1 MRIIQQTGNR
11 RRPGGWTLME
21 ILVASAVGTI
31 VMGSLM
37 AVLVFSTRSFIAV
50 ANYGILNQSSR
61 FALDMMN
68 RDIRN
73 ASQIDANSTTNRL
86 IMTSLTGDKFSYVYD
101 PSTGTLTRN
110 FTNSANTVTTSVLL
124 TNCDVFTFTYYL
136 KVPAIAPSGSY
147 GPYFTSANSAPQNA
161 KLINVD
167 WRCYRTI
174 MGAKQ
179 NTESVQTAQITVRN

>member
-1 MRIIQQTGNR
+1 MIQQTASR
-11 RRPGGWTLME
+11 RRPSGGFTLME
-21 ILVASAVGTI
+21 VLVASAVGTI

-37 AVLVFSTRSFIAV
+37 AVLIFSSRSFIAV

-61 FALDMMN
+61 FALDIMN

-73 ASQIDANSTTNRL
+73 GSQIDAASTTNRL

-101 PSTGTLTRN
+101 PAAGTLTRT
-110 FTNSANTVTTSVLL
+110 FTNSAGTVVSGVLL

-136 KVPAIAPSGSY
+136 KVPTIAPSGQY
-147 GPYFTSANSAPQNA
+147 GPYFTASDSTPQNA

-167 WRCYRTI
+167 WRCYRMI
-174 MGAKQ
+174 MGSKQ